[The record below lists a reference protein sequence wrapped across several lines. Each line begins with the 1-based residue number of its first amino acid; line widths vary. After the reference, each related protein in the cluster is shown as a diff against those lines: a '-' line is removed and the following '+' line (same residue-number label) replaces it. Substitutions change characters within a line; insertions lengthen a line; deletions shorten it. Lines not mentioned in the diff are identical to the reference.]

1 MGLKSYTKGVVKEA
15 KRIRW
20 PKRDVLVPSIIVV
33 VVIALF
39 AGFLLFAEDAAGA
52 KLIEILKDAFASMC
66 A

>member
-20 PKRDVLVPSIIVV
+20 PKNDVLVPSIIVV

-52 KLIEILKDAFASMC
+52 KLIEILKDAFASMG

>member
-1 MGLKSYTKGVVKEA
+1 MGIKSYTKGVVKEA

-33 VVIALF
+33 IVIALF

-52 KLIEILKDAFASMC
+52 KLIEILKDAFASMG